1 MYVRVN
7 LAGRHASGH
16 QYFADHG
23 RPAQCH
29 RIAVQ
34 GEGPNAA
41 RPMTLS
47 AVGGEDG
54 CNILLVR
61 NRVLSRILYGIST
74 DRDLASDHLL
84 ARDHRL
90 KRRFQFRT
98 DGAAKIHSEVSWV
111 KQQHFAGLGDSQ
123 RFRDFLGIIHKH
135 GDVISVGGNFLLYC
149 LPVQPTHR
157 ID

>member
-34 GEGPNAA
+34 GKGPNAA

-61 NRVLSRILYGIST
+61 DRALSRILYGIST
-74 DRDLASDHLL
+74 DRDPVSDHFLS
-84 ARDHRL
+84 RDYRL

-111 KQQHFAGLGDSQ
+111 KQQHFAGLDDSQ